1 MRLFSLFHKKK
12 FKTSSKRQV
21 ENPSD
26 IRQSKL
32 LTGDDGA
39 DQK

>member
-1 MRLFSLFHKKK
+1 MRLFSLFHKKSSRQ
-12 FKTSSKRQV
+12 SSKRQA

>member
-1 MRLFSLFHKKK
+1 MRLFSLFHKK
-12 FKTSSKRQV
+12 SSRQVCKRQV